1 LAEKNIPQFLLY
13 NRFILY
19 DIFQIKPIEMCKS
32 AVPAPDGKIPAPDK
46 YIVGSCD
53 VAVPAIRGMCKVP
66 GIITINFNIG
76 TRVSDIF
83 NAGDKNT
90 DHTTII
96 AYNLGLIG
104 NCMNDLVR
112 HFFAMVTISV
122 QFHGN
127 ERGAHEKYWRC
138 TGSLICCNIFPEKY
152 IPVPIQ
158 FLSQLP

>member
-1 LAEKNIPQFLLY
+1 MG
-13 NRFILY
+13 FILCY
-19 DIFQIKPIEMCKS
+19 ILEIELIEMGKPT
-32 AVPAPDGKIPAPDK
+32 VPASDSKIPASNK
-46 YIVGSCD
+46 YFVGAFY
-53 VAVPAIRGMCKVP
+53 VAVPAISGMCKVP

-76 TRVSDIF
+76 TRVSDVF

-127 ERGAHEKYWRC
+127 ERVAHEKYWRC
-138 TGSLICCNIFPEKY
+138 MGSLICCMIFPEKY
-152 IPVPIQ
+152 IPVLKQ
-158 FLSQLP
+158 SLSQLPWTGFRYN